1 MTDTPDDSR
10 PHSKSEMRRLDAQKP
25 REWRYVGKFISQQG
39 WQYAIIEGPEFG
51 EHKVRLVERSE
62 YDRVCA
68 ERDEA
73 KDALEQEVMRIE
85 GLLRGK
91 YEKSIRALQDLI
103 QWLRSGIEHFNHDED
118 QSQRQHLIRGI
129 DEGLARGSHMGMF
142 DDEGTKK

>member
-39 WQYAIIEGPEFG
+39 SQYAIIEGPEFG

-68 ERDEA
+68 ERDELLRWQEQTKHVGGNNVA
-73 KDALEQEVMRIE
+73 LLAENERLRGALEKIADRDAHGVMVTIARE
-85 GLLRGK
+85 
-91 YEKSIRALQDLI
+91 AL
-103 QWLRSGIEHFNHDED
+103 NH
-118 QSQRQHLIRGI
+118 
-129 DEGLARGSHMGMF
+129 SHMGMF
-142 DDEGTKK
+142 DDEGVIK